1 MGGGVRASSFRI
13 LATRP
18 GGWRPIS
25 VETPPVGG
33 PPTWSTGGRRR
44 RRDVAGDG
52 KMHSTVITRNQ
63 NMRIKLSKTDWK
75 SIGQKMGWL
84 KTAQSTYGDEY
95 WSERDGPRNEP
106 GKPRNEPGKDGEDAG
121 SAGGKPN
128 KMDAAKPAEGRKQW
142 PEWESP
148 IFSYLTELEPGDEVL
163 KRLRHKAEHLLG
175 MGNTPEDLHK
185 ALYWTFHQ
193 DNDLNRLHRKT
204 KELIPYY
211 PLPWQ
216 NEAARAGD
224 NVQLLT
230 EALTRVL
237 KFRY

>member
-1 MGGGVRASSFRI
+1 
-13 LATRP
+13 
-18 GGWRPIS
+18 
-25 VETPPVGG
+25 
-33 PPTWSTGGRRR
+33 
-44 RRDVAGDG
+44 
-52 KMHSTVITRNQ
+52 MHSTVITRNQ

-106 GKPRNEPGKDGEDAG
+106 GKDGEDAG
-121 SAGGKPN
+121 SAGGKPK

-163 KRLRHKAEHLLG
+163 KRLRHKAESLLG

-185 ALYWTFHQ
+185 ALYWTLHN
-193 DNDLNRLHRKT
+193 DNNYLYQPT
-204 KELIPYY
+204 KRLIPYA
-211 PLPWQ
+211 PLSWQ
-216 NEAARAGD
+216 QLGHMGD
-224 NVQLLT
+224 NVRSLVQS
-230 EALTRVL
+230 LTRAL
-237 KFRY
+237 KSQ